1 MGRKTGTKKK
11 QDLADKNDLESDK
24 KYQEWKACNEAISKL
39 DTILIDIRRY
49 GFSVATGLTTAGA
62 VLTQFTQFQPLQLV
76 LVFATMALIDVLYW
90 LDVYYQTVLSA
101 VILRTQ
107 VLECRLQFGLDV
119 YISRFYMRHKIGKAL
134 HLLYVGFLVYL
145 AILGAQIIISNN
157 LVSSTGITLIGW
169 ILFLSFPVVFI
180 FSIWY
185 FFDRR
190 RYRTYVGAQEIAS
203 NFLRNGTNDNPQTK
217 RTIDQEI
224 TEFLDSDK
232 EDLGLDLEIDE
243 WVFYDETETRWWLWP
258 WSRRLIVTNKR
269 IYAIKTS
276 PWLRKWL
283 AAIEYDNCTIYLYPK
298 ESRSFTITEAG
309 VSSLN
314 PNFKIKIN
322 EKVYPKIYDEVQS
335 KIIPG
340 ASQNKKLVSETANK
354 FRLDAFG

>member
-1 MGRKTGTKKK
+1 MGRKSRKARQGPTNENN
-11 QDLADKNDLESDK
+11 LENDRE
-24 KYQEWKACNEAISKL
+24 YQEWKACNEVISKL
-39 DTILIDIRRY
+39 DSILIDLRKY
-49 GFSVATGLTTAGA
+49 GFSVATGLTAAGS
-62 VLTQFTQFQPLQLV
+62 VLTQFTQYQPFQLV
-76 LVFATMALIDVLYW
+76 LIFATMALIDVLYW

-107 VLECRLQFGLDV
+107 VLERKLQFGLDV

-157 LVSSTGITLIGW
+157 LVSSTGISLLGW

-190 RYRTYVGAQEIAS
+190 RYRTYTGAQEIIS
-203 NFLRNGTNDNPQTK
+203 NFLRNDTNNNPETG

-224 TEFLDSDK
+224 TEFLNSDK
-232 EDLGLDLEIDE
+232 EDLGLDLEINE
-243 WVFYDETETRWWLWP
+243 WVFYDETEKKWWLWL

-269 IYAIKTS
+269 IYALKTS

-283 AAIEYDNCTIYLYPK
+283 AYIEYDNCHIHGYSI
-298 ESRSFTITEAG
+298 ESTWFTITEAG
-309 VSSLN
+309 VDPLN
-314 PNFKIKIN
+314 PNFKMKIY
-322 EKVYPKIYDEVQS
+322 EKVYHKIYDEIQN
-335 KIIPG
+335 K
-340 ASQNKKLVSETANK
+340 ASQNKKLQSESANK
-354 FRLDAFG
+354 FRLDAIG